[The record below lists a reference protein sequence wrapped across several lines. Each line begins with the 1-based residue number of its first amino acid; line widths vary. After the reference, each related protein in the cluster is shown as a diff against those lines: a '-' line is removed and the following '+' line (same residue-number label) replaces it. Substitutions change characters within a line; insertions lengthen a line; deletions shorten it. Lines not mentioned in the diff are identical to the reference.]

1 MRMAILVDTEER
13 KTFGKTLTVTVNGG
27 EQVIIVDPPPRVAR
41 KLVISC

>member
-13 KTFGKTLTVTVNGG
+13 KTFGKTLAVAINGG
-27 EQVIIVDPPPRVAR
+27 EQVIITDPPPRVAR